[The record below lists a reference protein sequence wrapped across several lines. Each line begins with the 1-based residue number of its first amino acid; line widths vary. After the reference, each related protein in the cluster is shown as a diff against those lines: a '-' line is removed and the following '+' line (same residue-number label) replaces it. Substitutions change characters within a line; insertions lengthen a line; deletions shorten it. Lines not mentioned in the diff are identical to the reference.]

1 LEGGEDALNTPDH
14 SGSSFDSFLEEVG
27 TLDEAEAVATK
38 RETERWLDIAART
51 NAEEGV
57 RQGLEDASNGR
68 VRPARQ
74 FFAEFEATHGMP
86 AAADRTE
93 PQGLKP
99 ERLRRLFGT
108 TEVVP

>member
-1 LEGGEDALNTPDH
+1 MSARRKPAFDH
-14 SGSSFDSFLEEVG
+14 SSFSLAGFLEDECVLEEVG
-27 TLDEAEAVATK
+27 AVAVK
-38 RETERWLDIAART
+38 RVTDSQLDIAAR
-51 NAEEGV
+51 ADAQEGI
-57 RQGLEDASNGR
+57 RQGLEDARKGR